1 MDFLGGPVIKNQPS
15 NAEDT
20 GLILGQGTKIPKAAE
35 QLSLHAAATEPCCL
49 DPQVPQ
55 QEKLASCSKDPV

>member
-35 QLSLHAAATEPCCL
+35 QLSLRAAATEPCCL
-49 DPQVPQ
+49 DPQAPQ

>member
-20 GLILGQGTKIPKAAE
+20 GLILSQETKIPKAAE
-35 QLSLHAAATEPCCL
+35 QLSLRSAATEPRYL

-55 QEKLASCSKDPV
+55 